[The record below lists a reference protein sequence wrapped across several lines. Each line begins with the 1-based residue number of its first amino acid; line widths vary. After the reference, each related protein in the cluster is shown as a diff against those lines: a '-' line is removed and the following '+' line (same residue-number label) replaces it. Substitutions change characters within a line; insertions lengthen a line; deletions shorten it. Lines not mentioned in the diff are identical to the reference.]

1 MNDVFSFSQF
11 KAKQGTWYG
20 RIISLWETI
29 ISIGISDEL
38 SDWAKR
44 RTRLL
49 NGICLMAVISLS
61 TYCIAFI
68 DKKFAIFFWFSL
80 LGLIIYAV
88 ILLLNFRRKYDFACH
103 FFSTFNVIYYS
114 FMSISMGLYN
124 GAEYLIVPSSITSMI
139 IFKNFRIIL
148 FYFFFNAI
156 AFVLCKFSFTAIEP
170 FLVMPIKEGLY
181 IPNQFLMFTIL
192 FLIVYYFKSENLRQE
207 KLLETQNMSL
217 AMEQQKS
224 EKLLLNILPRE
235 TAEELKHTGA
245 ARSRQ
250 FDSVTILF
258 SDFKNFTL
266 ASERMSPEELVNEI
280 HRYFS
285 YFDSIMEKYG
295 LEKIK
300 TIGDAYMCAG
310 GIPDENTT
318 HAADVIRAAIDM
330 QQYVANLKKEKI
342 AAGEI
347 FFEIRI
353 GIHTG
358 PVVAGIV
365 GTKKFAYD
373 VWGDTVNLASR
384 MESSGEV
391 GRVNIS
397 ATTYELV
404 KDSIPCEYRG
414 KVSAK
419 NKGEIDMY
427 FVVV

>member
-80 LGLIIYAV
+80 LGLIVYAV

-103 FFSTFNVIYYS
+103 FFSSFNVFYYA

-217 AMEQQKS
+217 ALEQQKS

-235 TAEELKHTGA
+235 TAEEL
-245 ARSRQ
+245 
-250 FDSVTILF
+250 
-258 SDFKNFTL
+258 
-266 ASERMSPEELVNEI
+266 
-280 HRYFS
+280 
-285 YFDSIMEKYG
+285 
-295 LEKIK
+295 
-300 TIGDAYMCAG
+300 
-310 GIPDENTT
+310 
-318 HAADVIRAAIDM
+318 
-330 QQYVANLKKEKI
+330 
-342 AAGEI
+342 
-347 FFEIRI
+347 
-353 GIHTG
+353 
-358 PVVAGIV
+358 
-365 GTKKFAYD
+365 
-373 VWGDTVNLASR
+373 
-384 MESSGEV
+384 
-391 GRVNIS
+391 
-397 ATTYELV
+397 
-404 KDSIPCEYRG
+404 
-414 KVSAK
+414 
-419 NKGEIDMY
+419 
-427 FVVV
+427 

>member
-1 MNDVFSFSQF
+1 
-11 KAKQGTWYG
+11 
-20 RIISLWETI
+20 
-29 ISIGISDEL
+29 
-38 SDWAKR
+38 
-44 RTRLL
+44 
-49 NGICLMAVISLS
+49 
-61 TYCIAFI
+61 
-68 DKKFAIFFWFSL
+68 
-80 LGLIIYAV
+80 
-88 ILLLNFRRKYDFACH
+88 
-103 FFSTFNVIYYS
+103 
-114 FMSISMGLYN
+114 
-124 GAEYLIVPSSITSMI
+124 
-139 IFKNFRIIL
+139 
-148 FYFFFNAI
+148 
-156 AFVLCKFSFTAIEP
+156 
-170 FLVMPIKEGLY
+170 
-181 IPNQFLMFTIL
+181 
-192 FLIVYYFKSENLRQE
+192 
-207 KLLETQNMSL
+207 
-217 AMEQQKS
+217 
-224 EKLLLNILPRE
+224 LNILPRE
-235 TAEELKHTGA
+235 TAEELKQTGT

-347 FFEIRI
+347 FFEVRI

>member
-1 MNDVFSFSQF
+1 
-11 KAKQGTWYG
+11 
-20 RIISLWETI
+20 
-29 ISIGISDEL
+29 
-38 SDWAKR
+38 
-44 RTRLL
+44 
-49 NGICLMAVISLS
+49 
-61 TYCIAFI
+61 
-68 DKKFAIFFWFSL
+68 
-80 LGLIIYAV
+80 
-88 ILLLNFRRKYDFACH
+88 
-103 FFSTFNVIYYS
+103 
-114 FMSISMGLYN
+114 MSISMGLYN

-318 HAADVIRAAIDM
+318 HASDVIRAAIDM

-397 ATTYELV
+397 ATTYKLV
-404 KDSIPCEYRG
+404 KDSFPCEYRG

>member
-1 MNDVFSFSQF
+1 MNDVFSFSLF

-80 LGLIIYAV
+80 LGLIVYAV

-235 TAEELKHTGA
+235 TAEELKQTGT

-347 FFEIRI
+347 FFEVRI